1 MAGIKSGMVAKT
13 ATLNLDPPAAVIASA
28 GPSSKLSIASENSM
42 ASIPTECRPKA
53 RAPAGAPGPTAL
65 INIKARTISGKD
77 LMKVKTI
84 FPLSDTQNFL
94 CRVLAAQK
102 AKGTEMMAEIKV
114 PKKAI
119 HKVCHNWETRS
130 SPLPL

>member
-1 MAGIKSGMVAKT
+1 MAGITSGMVAKT

-65 INIKARTISGKD
+65 MNIKARTISGKD

-94 CRVLAAQK
+94 CPAAV
-102 AKGTEMMAEIKV
+102 INV
-114 PKKAI
+114 
-119 HKVCHNWETRS
+119 
-130 SPLPL
+130 